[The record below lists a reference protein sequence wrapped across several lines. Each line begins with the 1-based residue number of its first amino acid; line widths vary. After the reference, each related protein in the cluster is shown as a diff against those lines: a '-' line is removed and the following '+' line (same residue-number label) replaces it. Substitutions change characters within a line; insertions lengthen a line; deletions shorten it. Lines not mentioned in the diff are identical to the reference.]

1 MSYPCAYVG
10 LILLI
15 KHAFDVAGAMLA
27 PPFVLSPHS
36 VSSFRSDKQAKIRHG
51 PHCPSLHCGLSV
63 ALIGWVI
70 MVITSRIERQRQ
82 ERHMKV
88 SADHR
93 TRPKK

>member
-36 VSSFRSDKQAKIRHG
+36 VSSFRPINRLRSGMDHIAPLFIA
-51 PHCPSLHCGLSV
+51 GLSV

>member
-1 MSYPCAYVG
+1 MDH
-10 LILLI
+10 I
-15 KHAFDVAGAMLA
+15 A
-27 PPFVLSPHS
+27 PLFI
-36 VSSFRSDKQAKIRHG
+36 A
-51 PHCPSLHCGLSV
+51 GLSV
-63 ALIGWVI
+63 ALIGWAI